1 MDGRR
6 RERRQWN
13 PKCPGL
19 SNDDKALYTH
29 FATTVMPRLVRP
41 NCPSVYSDQS
51 HILRLAQEFS
61 PLMAIMIAIAA
72 LDLGDDVLA
81 MQHYLDSLR
90 SLQDCIIDAPGT
102 GNEDGLLATTIC
114 LCVFE
119 VRSFLSYLHH
129 NLCVHQ
135 G

>member
-1 MDGRR
+1 
-6 RERRQWN
+6 
-13 PKCPGL
+13 
-19 SNDDKALYTH
+19 
-29 FATTVMPRLVRP
+29 MPRLVRP

-72 LDLGDDVLA
+72 LDIGNDTLA
-81 MQHYLDSLR
+81 MQHYLHSLR
-90 SLQDCIIDAPGT
+90 SLQGCIIGAPGT

-119 VRSFLSYLHH
+119 VSFLLPYLY
-129 NLCVHQ
+129 
-135 G
+135 

>member
-6 RERRQWN
+6 RESRQWN
-13 PKCPGL
+13 PKSPGL
-19 SNDDKALYTH
+19 QAEIEVLYTH
-29 FATTVMPRLVRP
+29 FTTAVMPRLVRP

-51 HILRLAQEFS
+51 YMVRLAREFP
-61 PLMAIMIAIAA
+61 PLMAIITAIAA
-72 LDLGDDVLA
+72 LDIGNDYLA
-81 MQHYLDSLR
+81 MQHYLRSLR
-90 SLQDCIIDAPGT
+90 SLQARIIAASGT

-119 VRSFLSYLHH
+119 VSLLSFSIRGI
-129 NLCVHQ
+129 NQ

>member
-6 RERRQWN
+6 RESRQWS
-13 PKCPGL
+13 PRSPGL
-19 SNDDKALYTH
+19 PIENEALYTH
-29 FATTVMPRLVRP
+29 FTTAVMPRLVRP

-51 HILRLAQEFS
+51 YMVRLAREFP
-61 PLMAIMIAIAA
+61 PLMAIIIAIAA
-72 LDLGDDVLA
+72 LDIGNDALA
-81 MQHYLDSLR
+81 MQHYLCSLR
-90 SLQDCIIDAPGT
+90 SLQGRIIAASGT

-119 VRSFLSYLHH
+119 VSLLPFSIRGI
-129 NLCVHQ
+129 NK